1 MRTEAERTVAGQR
14 VSPVIPSA
22 RLSNAPGVSDLS
34 RRDGRLLGRYF
45 LFLFCVVFP
54 SIFSLVFFLFFYL
67 LFFSFFSV
75 GKPVTSIQGVKEG

>member
-1 MRTEAERTVAGQR
+1 MRTEAERTVAGQQ

-45 LFLFCVVFP
+45 SFFFLLSLSLF
-54 SIFSLVFFLFFYL
+54 FFLFFVVVVF
-67 LFFSFFSV
+67 LFFFSSSGLARCV
-75 GKPVTSIQGVKEG
+75 